1 LPQNEK
7 LTKAFGDLK
16 QINANAKQ
24 QITTTQADDLNLER
38 IRQAL
43 EYLAIMHKNEIESS
57 SFKHQTFSNDLKLNL
72 NEIIRELENI
82 SSNHSLRN
90 GVSFNSMPQYQQ
102 QTTPANTNL
111 ELKLIEQNR
120 ELLNAFKKVSDEK
133 IGFRNLISKMEEEI
147 WMHRNR
153 SKNENQSHPLT
164 DNEREKFKKLYY
176 KYLRAESF
184 RKSLVYQ
191 KRFLLI
197 MLSGYEETERE
208 ILATLKIESS
218 MSKSVQSNSNNR
230 NANNNN
236 NNNKIISTYQ
246 NNCSIY
252 SNRFILH
259 KAKSRFRTGVICIIA
274 ISRIKYGLFK
284 AFFRL
289 IFKKIFKLIF
299 F

>member
-1 LPQNEK
+1 MYFKNEK
-7 LTKAFGDLK
+7 LSKAYNELK
-16 QINANAKQ
+16 QHMATKPTEN
-24 QITTTQADDLNLER
+24 DDLNLER

-43 EYLAIMHKNEIESS
+43 EYLAITHKNELESS

-82 SSNHSLRN
+82 SSNHAIRTGATSS
-90 GVSFNSMPQYQQ
+90 SFYNSFIQQ
-102 QTTPANTNL
+102 QNQPSGTNL
-111 ELKLIEQNR
+111 EYKLIEQNR

-133 IGFRNLISKMEEEI
+133 NTLRNLINKMEEEL

-153 SKNENQSHPLT
+153 SKQSSENALT
-164 DNEREKFKKLYY
+164 DSEREKFKKLYY

-218 MSKSVQSNSNNR
+218 SVASSKNQA
-230 NANNNN
+230 NARAALTNA
-236 NNNKIISTYQ
+236 NNKIISTYQ

-252 SNRFILH
+252 SNRFTLH
-259 KAKSRFRTGVICIIA
+259 KAKSRFRTGVICVIA
-274 ISRIKYGLFK
+274 ISRIK
-284 AFFRL
+284 
-289 IFKKIFKLIF
+289 
-299 F
+299 

>member
-1 LPQNEK
+1 M
-7 LTKAFGDLK
+7 
-16 QINANAKQ
+16 
-24 QITTTQADDLNLER
+24 NLER

-43 EYLAIMHKNEIESS
+43 EYLAITHKNEIESS

-82 SSNHSLRN
+82 SSNHSLRTS
-90 GVSFNSMPQYQQ
+90 SFSNLPQFNHAQ
-102 QTTPANTNL
+102 PSNTNL
-111 ELKLIEQNR
+111 EVKLIEQNR
-120 ELLNAFKKVSDEK
+120 ELLNAFKKVSDDK
-133 IGFRNLISKMEEEI
+133 VNLRNIVAKMEEEI

-153 SKNENQSHPLT
+153 SSKQESANPLT
-164 DNEREKFKKLYY
+164 ETEREKFKKLYY

-208 ILATLKIESS
+208 ILATLKIESNA
-218 MSKSVQSNSNNR
+218 SKSI
-230 NANNNN
+230 NNNN
-236 NNNKIISTYQ
+236 YRNTNSNHNNNKIISTYQ

-259 KAKSRFRTGVICIIA
+259 RAKSRFRTGVICIIA
-274 ISRIKYGLFK
+274 ISRIK
-284 AFFRL
+284 
-289 IFKKIFKLIF
+289 
-299 F
+299 

>member
-1 LPQNEK
+1 
-7 LTKAFGDLK
+7 
-16 QINANAKQ
+16 
-24 QITTTQADDLNLER
+24 
-38 IRQAL
+38 
-43 EYLAIMHKNEIESS
+43 MHKNELESS

-82 SSNHSLRN
+82 SSNNSLRN
-90 GVSFNSMPQYQQ
+90 GLYNNNNNNISHLQQ
-102 QTTPANTNL
+102 PTSNTNL
-111 ELKLIEQNR
+111 ELKLIDQNR

-133 IGFRNLISKMEEEI
+133 VNLRNLIGKMEDEI

-153 SKNENQSHPLT
+153 SKNENQNQNPLT
-164 DNEREKFKKLYY
+164 DTEREKFKKLYY

-208 ILATLKIESS
+208 ILATLKIESN
-218 MSKSVQSNSNNR
+218 MSKSIQNNNNRNSNN
-230 NANNNN
+230 NT
-236 NNNKIISTYQ
+236 NKIISTYQ

-252 SNRFILH
+252 SNRFVLH

-274 ISRIKYGLFK
+274 ISRIK
-284 AFFRL
+284 
-289 IFKKIFKLIF
+289 
-299 F
+299 

>member
-1 LPQNEK
+1 MKIFLSKNEK
-7 LTKAFGDLK
+7 LSKAYSELK
-16 QINANAKQ
+16 HINANTKQ
-24 QITTTQADDLNLER
+24 QTPTQNDDLNLER

-82 SSNHSLRN
+82 SNNHSLRN
-90 GVSFNSMPQYQQ
+90 GSFNNLPQFQQ
-102 QTTPANTNL
+102 QNTNTNL
-111 ELKLIEQNR
+111 ELKLIDQNR

-133 IGFRNLISKMEEEI
+133 ISLRNVIGKMEEEI

-153 SKNENQSHPLT
+153 NKNENQNPLT
-164 DNEREKFKKLYY
+164 DTEREKFKKLYY

-208 ILATLKIESS
+208 ILATLKIESN
-218 MSKSVQSNSNNR
+218 MSKSIQSNNR
-230 NANNNN
+230 NS

-274 ISRIKYGLFK
+274 ISRIK
-284 AFFRL
+284 
-289 IFKKIFKLIF
+289 
-299 F
+299 